1 MFGMSQQQ
9 QVALIQQMAQL
20 QLMNGMQKSPNNLAG
35 GKLHKKTALHHLYG
49 QGVSGQQSVQDVWT
63 PRTKWSIVTD
73 Q

>member
-35 GKLHKKTALHHLYG
+35 GKQCKKNWNAAKPASKWL
-49 QGVSGQQSVQDVWT
+49 QNSVSE
-63 PRTKWSIVTD
+63 TD
-73 Q
+73 KN

>member
-35 GKLHKKTALHHLYG
+35 GKQCKKN
-49 QGVSGQQSVQDVWT
+49 
-63 PRTKWSIVTD
+63 
-73 Q
+73 